1 MSKDSKQVVMLFML
15 MQVNDPDENMSWYQ
29 LREWAGL
36 EIVDDDEAEKR
47 ILKDEEDKEVEQ
59 IFKQTRQCHEQ
70 MLRGMCFERVKRN
83 KNTCTGCVLVNV
95 KGVESTLYR
104 M

>member
-15 MQVNDPDENMSWYQ
+15 MQVNYPDENMSWYQ

-36 EIVDDDEAEKR
+36 EIVDDDEAEER
-47 ILKDEEDKEVEQ
+47 ILKDEEDRSKEVEQ

-70 MLRGMCFERVKRN
+70 MLRGMSVERVKRN
-83 KNTCTGCVLVNV
+83 NK
-95 KGVESTLYR
+95 
-104 M
+104 

>member
-1 MSKDSKQVVMLFML
+1 ML
-15 MQVNDPDENMSWYQ
+15 MQVNDPDENMSWYW

-36 EIVDDDEAEKR
+36 EIVDDDEAEER
-47 ILKDEEDKEVEQ
+47 ILKDEEDKEVKQ

-70 MLRGMCFERVKRN
+70 MLSSMCVERVKRN
-83 KNTCTGCVLVNV
+83 KNTCTSCVFVNV
-95 KGVESTLYR
+95 KGVKSTLYR